1 MTANCFVN
9 ASISSRAD
17 EADDLVAIDDSNFAL
32 VADIWTDPT
41 ITRIYFIRSA
51 GGGSFQRLEYTRNGG
66 RREGNMSRCFPR
78 GGESKIKYSKT
89 RSQISRPKNK

>member
-51 GGGSFQRLEYTRNGG
+51 GGA
-66 RREGNMSRCFPR
+66 
-78 GGESKIKYSKT
+78 
-89 RSQISRPKNK
+89 RSNV